1 MSPRSSARNGEFA
14 FRVDPLTREAEP
26 LEAVDLASFG
36 FWERRDLQ
44 AWIVDQPEIIEP
56 DLLLIATEFDRW
68 QVQDQ
73 IVADR
78 LDVLFLD
85 SDGCLLVAELKRGEA
100 PDTTELQALKY
111 AAFCSQLTVNEVVE
125 EYSRTHSFDREQA
138 LSEIRD
144 HAPALLDRELG
155 PVRIRLVAES
165 FRPSVTHV
173 VMWLREHDIDIGC
186 VQVTTRRHP
195 DGSALITARR
205 LLPPPAAEDYLV
217 RRRQREAEE
226 SEREATT
233 RSRNSVTILLEAAA
247 LEPGTPLRLKLSR
260 LGDAEAAVRAAI
272 EQDPRFGEAE
282 WTGLS
287 LNQALRWRR
296 DGGLYACTPL
306 VLKLLEDVGHPR
318 KAIAGPQWW
327 ATEDGRS
334 LAELAGEIEP
344 QRDPASRTTPS
355 PGLRDL
361 VEAGVIAPGTRVR
374 PKRDDLPGEGVI
386 QGDGTIAI
394 DGESLSPTG
403 ASNRVGGYGSGWD
416 YWAVEISGSL
426 KTLATIRR
434 ELVHQLANEEQ
445 HGGSLA

>member
-1 MSPRSSARNGEFA
+1 MSPRSSARNGEFV
-14 FRVDPLTREAEP
+14 FRVDPQTREAEP

-68 QVQDQ
+68 QVRDQ

-125 EYSRTHSFDREQA
+125 EYSRTHNVDREQA

-173 VMWLREHDIDIGC
+173 VMWLREHDIDVGC

-195 DGSALITARR
+195 DGTALITARR

-247 LEPGTPLRLKLSR
+247 LDPGTPLRLKLSR

-296 DGGLYACTPL
+296 DGGLYASPRSCL
-306 VLKLLEDVGHPR
+306 SFLEDVGHPQKGNR
-318 KAIAGPQWW
+318 
-327 ATEDGRS
+327 R
-334 LAELAGEIEP
+334 
-344 QRDPASRTTPS
+344 
-355 PGLRDL
+355 
-361 VEAGVIAPGTRVR
+361 APV
-374 PKRDDLPGEGVI
+374 
-386 QGDGTIAI
+386 
-394 DGESLSPTG
+394 
-403 ASNRVGGYGSGWD
+403 VG
-416 YWAVEISGSL
+416 
-426 KTLATIRR
+426 
-434 ELVHQLANEEQ
+434 H
-445 HGGSLA
+445 

>member
-1 MSPRSSARNGEFA
+1 MSLRSSARNGEFA
-14 FRVDPLTREAEP
+14 FRVDPQTREAEP

-125 EYSRTHSFDREQA
+125 EYSRTHSLDREQA

-217 RRRQREAEE
+217 RRRQREAQE

-260 LGDAEAAVRAAI
+260 LGDAEAAVRAAS
-272 EQDPRFGEAE
+272 RKTRG
-282 WTGLS
+282 S
-287 LNQALRWRR
+287 VRR
-296 DGGLYACTPL
+296 N
-306 VLKLLEDVGHPR
+306 
-318 KAIAGPQWW
+318 GP
-327 ATEDGRS
+327 D
-334 LAELAGEIEP
+334 
-344 QRDPASRTTPS
+344 
-355 PGLRDL
+355 
-361 VEAGVIAPGTRVR
+361 
-374 PKRDDLPGEGVI
+374 
-386 QGDGTIAI
+386 
-394 DGESLSPTG
+394 
-403 ASNRVGGYGSGWD
+403 
-416 YWAVEISGSL
+416 
-426 KTLATIRR
+426 
-434 ELVHQLANEEQ
+434 
-445 HGGSLA
+445 

>member
-1 MSPRSSARNGEFA
+1 MSPRSSARNSEFA
-14 FRVDPLTREAEP
+14 FRVDPQTREAEP

-44 AWIVDQPEIIEP
+44 AWIVDQPEIIGP

-68 QVQDQ
+68 QLQDQ

-78 LDVLFLD
+78 LDVLLLD
-85 SDGCLLVAELKRGEA
+85 SDGCLVVAELKRGQA
-100 PDTTELQALKY
+100 PDTTELQAVKY
-111 AAFCSQLTVNEVVE
+111 AAFCSQLTVSEVVE
-125 EYSRTHSFDREQA
+125 EYSRTHTVDREQA
-138 LSEIRD
+138 LSDICD

-186 VQVTTRRHP
+186 VQMTTRRHP

-260 LGDAEAAVRAAI
+260 LGDAEEAVRAAI
-272 EQDPRFGEAE
+272 EEDPRFGEAE

-306 VLKLLEDVGHPR
+306 VLKLLEDW
-318 KAIAGPQWW
+318 AIPERRSRVLSGGPLRMGDRLLSWP
-327 ATEDGRS
+327 GRS
-334 LAELAGEIEP
+334 SRSAILPLA
-344 QRDPASRTTPS
+344 R
-355 PGLRDL
+355 
-361 VEAGVIAPGTRVR
+361 
-374 PKRDDLPGEGVI
+374 LP
-386 QGDGTIAI
+386 
-394 DGESLSPTG
+394 LS
-403 ASNRVGGYGSGWD
+403 AY
-416 YWAVEISGSL
+416 
-426 KTLATIRR
+426 AT
-434 ELVHQLANEEQ
+434 
-445 HGGSLA
+445 S